1 MYRGVWG
8 EGVHGWVCTCR
19 CVGVCGWK
27 ECRGGCVYVGVLCV
41 GVYVGGVTWTDGWWM
56 EVCGIQLMS
65 YISSQ

>member
-1 MYRGVWG
+1 MGG
-8 EGVHGWVCTCR
+8 
-19 CVGVCGWK
+19 K